1 MTKPHHLVVGLG
13 ASAGGL
19 EAMKRLKL
27 SEAEKKLLSQPQN
40 VVERDLTF
48 TRDNGK
54 EMRVRGY
61 RVQHSNARGPYKG
74 GIRFHPEADSEEVK
88 ALATL
93 MSIKTAVVN
102 IPFGGAKGGLCV
114 DPRQYETHEL
124 EQITRRFAYELIKRD
139 LINPSQN
146 VPAPDMGTGEREM
159 AWIAD
164 TYAALNPGQLD
175 ALGCVTGGIL
185 GNLYDRLG
193 LWNTAG
199 LLPPFRHGVRD
210 WILFVWAESGLAIFQ
225 PWPNFNIADSL
236 LVTGAIMLVVHAF
249 VWRPPAPLS
258 DPAGLSP

>member
-1 MTKPHHLVVGLG
+1 MPRNRYVVFFAIALAGCAADLITKQVVFNWLGVDQQFHDPRDPNAAARWRGDPNLNHLWWLVEQRLGIQTSINTGAVFGLG
-13 ASAGGL
+13 AGWWWLFSGFALVALVGIFTWL
-19 EAMKRLKL
+19 FVYKAAADRW
-27 SEAEKKLLSQPQN
+27 
-40 VVERDLTF
+40 LT
-48 TRDNGK
+48 
-54 EMRVRGY
+54 V
-61 RVQHSNARGPYKG
+61 
-74 GIRFHPEADSEEVK
+74 
-88 ALATL
+88 
-93 MSIKTAVVN
+93 
-102 IPFGGAKGGLCV
+102 
-114 DPRQYETHEL
+114 
-124 EQITRRFAYELIKRD
+124 
-139 LINPSQN
+139 
-146 VPAPDMGTGEREM
+146 
-159 AWIAD
+159 
-164 TYAALNPGQLD
+164 